1 MMEGRIGAL
10 EDRRT
15 EFTQSEERKQT
26 EKKKKVNKISGTC
39 GIIKKKKSKIHV
51 IKVLE
56 KRKKVG
62 LEKIYEEIKTEIS

>member
-1 MMEGRIGAL
+1 MHL
-10 EDRRT
+10 KT
-15 EFTQSEERKQT
+15 EEQNLPNLKRENKLK
-26 EKKKKVNKISGTC
+26 KKKKVNKISGTC